1 MRTRDAHL
9 PIRRLNNTQHVRGRL
24 AHRHD
29 RTLHFHARPGR
40 DWAQIAHGDGLADVP
55 PVKEARF
62 RETAQRGGG
71 EVVEHRARGAAVER
85 AEPAAQT
92 LGDGELEFRLCRPGL
107 RVQVGG

>member
-1 MRTRDAHL
+1 MRTRHAHL

-40 DWAQIAHGDGLADVP
+40 DRAQIAHGDGAADVP
-55 PVKEARF
+55 PVEEARF
-62 RETAQRGGG
+62 RETPQRGGG
-71 EVVEHRARGAAVER
+71 DVVEHRARGPAMQG

-92 LGDGELEFRLCRPGL
+92 LGDGELEFRPCGPGL
-107 RVQVGG
+107 RVHMGG